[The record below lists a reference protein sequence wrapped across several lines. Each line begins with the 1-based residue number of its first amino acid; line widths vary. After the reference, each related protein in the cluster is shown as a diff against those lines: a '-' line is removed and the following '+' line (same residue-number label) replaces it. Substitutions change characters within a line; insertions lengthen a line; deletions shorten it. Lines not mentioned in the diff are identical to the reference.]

1 MRIWLSALAVTVVNW
16 LMKAGGPLLMGE
28 RKLPPAAVRV
38 VALIAPV
45 LLAGLIVTEL
55 GGKRLD
61 WTQLT
66 GVAAAG
72 LLSVL
77 KVPLLAAVAAG
88 IVLTAVIR
96 LLLGSV

>member
-1 MRIWLSALAVTVVNW
+1 MRVWLAALAVTVVNW

-38 VALIAPV
+38 VGLIAPV

-66 GVAAAG
+66 GVGVAG
-72 LLSVL
+72 ILSVL
-77 KVPLLAAVAAG
+77 RVPLLLAVAAG
-88 IVLTAVIR
+88 IVLTAGIR
-96 LLLGSV
+96 LLV